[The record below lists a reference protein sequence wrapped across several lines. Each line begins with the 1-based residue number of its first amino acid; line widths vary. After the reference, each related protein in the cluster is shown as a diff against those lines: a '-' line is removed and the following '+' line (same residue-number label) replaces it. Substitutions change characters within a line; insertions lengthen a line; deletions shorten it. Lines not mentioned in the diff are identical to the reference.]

1 MNETGKQGK
10 FYRETRIIAISGKQY
25 SGKDML
31 ADLILARLPEFQKI
45 PLALAI
51 KVAYAKQHHLTLE
64 ELEANKAQHR
74 PGLIALGNWGRA
86 QDPDYW
92 LKQVLTQPGKIL
104 ISDMR
109 LKREYDL
116 LKQQGAFLIRLEAD
130 RAIRATRGHIVSEG
144 DPTENEL
151 DAVTDWDFIL
161 TNNQSVTDLKAKLD
175 AMF

>member
-1 MNETGKQGK
+1 MDETGKQGK
-10 FYRETRIIAISGKQY
+10 FCRESRIIAISGKQY

-31 ADLILARLPEFQKI
+31 ADLILVRLPEFQKI

-51 KVAYAKQHHLTLE
+51 KVAYAKQHQLTLE

-74 PGLIALGNWGRA
+74 PGLIALGNWGRT

-92 LKQVLTQPGKIL
+92 LKQVLTRPGKIL

-130 RAIRATRGHIVSEG
+130 RGIRATRGQIVSE
-144 DPTENEL
+144 DDATENEL
-151 DAVTDWDFIL
+151 DSVTDWDL
-161 TNNQSVTDLKAKLD
+161 MLNNNQSVADLKARIDTL
-175 AMF
+175 F